1 MSLGCSDGQENKWIL
16 RGNSDDIASPP
27 GFIWISSSPPPPFS
41 SLAFVLCLARG
52 RAYLMHVS
60 VDPPTTTSP
69 TCPPP
74 LPPHAIALSLF
85 GLYLLPFLCTLP
97 LSCLILHSSVLNAL
111 PLSTLE
117 PERSSL
123 LRRRRGIWIRSNIC
137 GPGALP
143 QPRVIRIAEWGRLTC
158 SSGHSEWNRD
168 RFLEIRSWLS
178 AMTGFKQDVEQT
190 LVVILGTEAIKC

>member
-1 MSLGCSDGQENKWIL
+1 MTHAGGRVGHMMSLGCSDGQENNWIL
-16 RGNSDDIASPP
+16 RGNNDGITSPP
-27 GFIWISSSPPPPFS
+27 GFIWISSSPPPRSLPVPPPFS

-60 VDPPTTTSP
+60 LDPPHLSYIY
-69 TCPPP
+69 PPP
-74 LPPHAIALSLF
+74 CHCIIPLWPVSS
-85 GLYLLPFLCTLP
+85 PFLCTLP

-137 GPGALP
+137 GPRALP
-143 QPRVIRIAEWGRLTC
+143 QLRESSESQSGVDLPALRNTRNGSGIA
-158 SSGHSEWNRD
+158 
-168 RFLEIRSWLS
+168 SWKYGAS
-178 AMTGFKQDVEQT
+178 YWQ
-190 LVVILGTEAIKC
+190 